1 MKHLIETA
9 NPSGL
14 AITEYDRLILNS
26 ATNDVIVKGGG
37 VTYEYVDLG
46 LSVKWAKCNV
56 GAKTETEYG
65 DYFMWGSTTPNTNTI
80 CDWEHAPFNGGA
92 SDYDSNYF
100 NKVKD
105 TVAPNNV
112 LAREYDAASQIMGG
126 VWRMPTN
133 TEIQELIDNTTNEW
147 TQVNGVNG
155 MKFTASNGNSIFI
168 PASGY
173 RSDSSFYNQDSHACL
188 WSSSLPSLSF
198 DNAYYWDL
206 RANDTEGTDG
216 RCFGYTVRGVCE

>member
-1 MKHLIETA
+1 
-9 NPSGL
+9 
-14 AITEYDRLILNS
+14 
-26 ATNDVIVKGGG
+26 
-37 VTYEYVDLG
+37 
-46 LSVKWAKCNV
+46 
-56 GAKTETEYG
+56 
-65 DYFMWGSTTPNTNTI
+65 MWGSTTPNTETECTWKN
-80 CDWEHAPFNGGA
+80 APFNGGA

-112 LAREYDAASQIMGG
+112 LAREYDAAAQIMGG
-126 VWRMPTN
+126 NWRMPTN

-173 RSDSSFYNQDSHACL
+173 RSDSSFYDQGSYASL
-188 WSSSLPSLSF
+188 WSSSLLSPSFS
-198 DNAYYWDL
+198 NAYYWDL
-206 RANDTEGTDG
+206 RANDTEGSDS

>member
-1 MKHLIETA
+1 
-9 NPSGL
+9 
-14 AITEYDRLILNS
+14 
-26 ATNDVIVKGGG
+26 
-37 VTYEYVDLG
+37 
-46 LSVKWAKCNV
+46 
-56 GAKTETEYG
+56 
-65 DYFMWGSTTPNTNTI
+65 MWGSVTPNTNTI

-173 RSDSSFYNQDSHACL
+173 RSDSSFYNQGGYASL
-188 WSSSLPSLSF
+188 WSSSLESPSF
-198 DNAYYWDL
+198 NNAYYWDL
-206 RANDTEGTDG
+206 RANDTEGSDS

>member
-1 MKHLIETA
+1 MML
-9 NPSGL
+9 SL
-14 AITEYDRLILNS
+14 R
-26 ATNDVIVKGGG
+26 GG
-37 VTYEYVDLG
+37 YEYVDLG
-46 LSVKWAKCNV
+46 LPSHLKWAKCNI
-56 GAKTETEYG
+56 GAATETEYG

-100 NKVKD
+100 NKMKD

-173 RSDSSFYNQDSHACL
+173 RSDSSFYDQGSYASL
-188 WSSSLPSLSF
+188 WSSSLPSSSF
-198 DNAYYWDL
+198 SNAYYWDL
-206 RANDTEGTDG
+206 HANDTEGSDS

>member
-1 MKHLIETA
+1 
-9 NPSGL
+9 
-14 AITEYDRLILNS
+14 
-26 ATNDVIVKGGG
+26 
-37 VTYEYVDLG
+37 
-46 LSVKWAKCNV
+46 
-56 GAKTETEYG
+56 
-65 DYFMWGSTTPNTNTI
+65 MWGSTTPNTNTI
-80 CDWEHAPFNGGA
+80 CDWEHAPFNNGA

-173 RSDSSFYNQDSHACL
+173 RSDSSFYNQGSYASL
-188 WSSSLPSLSF
+188 WSSSLPSSVF
-198 DNAYYWDL
+198 NNAYYWDL
-206 RANDTEGTDG
+206 RANDTEGSESRENG
-216 RCFGYTVRGVCE
+216 FAVRGVCE